1 LQKINFLNK
10 TAMAKIISLEE
21 AVSHVDS
28 GMTIMIGGFLGNGS
42 PKKIIDL
49 LVQKPIKDLTLIC
62 NDSATPDIGLGKLI
76 VNKQVKKVITS
87 YIGMNP
93 ICIEMM
99 NLGEMEV
106 EFVPQGTLAE
116 RVRCGGSGLGGVL
129 TKTGVGT
136 LVAKDKQ
143 HITVEGVEYLLELPL
158 RADIALIGATIGDK
172 SGNLQYKGTTQNFNP
187 LMAMAANLVIAE
199 VENLVEIGD
208 IPMEN
213 VHTSAIFVDYMVS
226 N

>member
-1 LQKINFLNK
+1 
-10 TAMAKIISLEE
+10 MAKIITVED
-21 AVSHVDS
+21 AVSHVKS
-28 GMTIMIGGFLGNGS
+28 GMTVMIGGFLGNGS

-49 LVQKPIKDLTLIC
+49 LVQKPINDLTLIA
-62 NDSATPDIGLGKLI
+62 NDSAMQDVGLGKLI
-76 VNKQVKKVITS
+76 ANRQVKKIITS

-93 ICIEMM
+93 ASVDMM
-99 NLGEMEV
+99 NAGELEV

-143 HITVEGVEYLLELPL
+143 HITVAGVEYLLELPL
-158 RADIALIGATIGDK
+158 HADIALIGATVGDK

-187 LMAMAANLVIAE
+187 LMAAAADLVIAE
-199 VENLVEIGD
+199 VENLVETGSIS
-208 IPMEN
+208 PEL
-213 VHTSAIFVDYMVS
+213 VHTSTIFVDYIV
-226 N
+226 NE

>member
-1 LQKINFLNK
+1 MVKF
-10 TAMAKIISLEE
+10 ISLEE

-49 LVQKPIKDLTLIC
+49 LVQKPIKNLTLIC
-62 NDSATPDIGLGKLI
+62 NDSAAPEIGLGKLI
-76 VNKQVKKVITS
+76 ANKQVKKVITS

-93 ICIEMM
+93 ISIEMM
-99 NLGEMEV
+99 NLGELEV

-158 RADIALIGATIGDK
+158 RADIALIGATLGDK

-187 LMAMAANLVIAE
+187 LMAMAADLVIAE
-199 VENLVEIGD
+199 VENLVETGE

-213 VHTSAIFVDYMVS
+213 VHTPAIFVDYIVKS
-226 N
+226 